1 MTNLNRMND
10 ANEAPK
16 PTACLVCETM
26 LPDAV
31 DGLLSEAEQRAFDKH
46 VATCV
51 DCATELEE
59 AQRGAAWLGMLKGHA
74 PEPSP
79 LLLTKILAQ
88 TTGAQGTQTAPVLQH
103 AAAANVVSMPAML
116 PAVNEIR
123 SVTTSARVSG
133 KLIEFRR
140 KVTDIFS
147 IENAQM
153 HFHPRLAMT
162 AAMAFFSVA
171 LTLNMTGVKLSNLRA
186 SNLRPS
192 SLRRTV
198 ADTGSSAMRS
208 FQNLKVVYQFE
219 SKLEDFRQ
227 NNQDDERMHS
237 VTPYA
242 EPAAPEQKQDKGTEQ
257 KDGAQGKPQGSSALQ
272 FPVVRQDVP
281 PNEGV

>member
-1 MTNLNRMND
+1 MTNLNRMTD

-31 DGLLSEAEQRAFDKH
+31 DGLLNEAEQRAFDKH
-46 VATCV
+46 VATCM

-74 PEPSP
+74 PEPSAS
-79 LLLTKILAQ
+79 LLTKILAQ
-88 TTGAQGTQTAPVLQH
+88 TTGAEATQTAPVLQQVPM
-103 AAAANVVSMPAML
+103 ANVVSMPAMPMAAETL
-116 PAVNEIR
+116 
-123 SVTTSARVSG
+123 SVPSSERVGG
-133 KLIEFRR
+133 KLIAFRR

-147 IENAQM
+147 IESAQM
-153 HFHPRLAMT
+153 RFHPRLAMT

-171 LTLNMTGVKLSNLRA
+171 LTLNMTGVRLTSLRA

-208 FQNLKVVYQFE
+208 FQNLRVVYQFE
-219 SKLEDFRQ
+219 SKLEDLRQ

-237 VTPYA
+237 ATPYA
-242 EPAAPEQKQDKGTEQ
+242 EPAPEQKQDKGTEQ

-281 PNEGV
+281 QNEGV